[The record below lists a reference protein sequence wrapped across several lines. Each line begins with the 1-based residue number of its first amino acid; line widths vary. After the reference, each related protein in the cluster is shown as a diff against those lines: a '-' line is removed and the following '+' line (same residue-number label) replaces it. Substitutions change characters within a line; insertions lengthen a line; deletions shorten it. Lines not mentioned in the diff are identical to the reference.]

1 MNRFA
6 TPLAFLILTCWWDH
20 SQLHAQAVKVDVR
33 QSETGNWQLYRD
45 GEPYYVRGAGGHV
58 NLDKLVEIGGNSI
71 RTWSTDHAGEI
82 LDEAYARGLTVML
95 GLWVQHER
103 HGFDYSD
110 TTAVRSQLEGFRKVV
125 MAYKDH
131 PALLL
136 WGIGNEVDLFYTNT
150 SVWYAVNDIA
160 RMIHEADPN
169 HPTCTV
175 TAGLDP
181 EEVRLIRERAPHIDI
196 YGINTY
202 GDLGKVKAGIRQAG
216 WQGPYMITEW
226 GPNGHWE
233 VERTAWGA
241 PVEQSSSE
249 KASSYEA
256 RYRNFIASDTEKCVG
271 SYVFLWG
278 QKQETTATW
287 YGLFSD
293 RQESSEAIDILHTLW
308 RGSPPANRCPTIQSA
323 SINRLV
329 KGEFIRVTAEERMDI
344 VADVT
349 DPDGDPLA
357 YRWMIIPESTDIR
370 SGGDA
375 ESAPTP
381 VSSRVLRRN
390 GNSVSMRAPAQ
401 EGPYRLF
408 LLAYDGKNHY
418 AYTNIPF
425 YVIPRPEDAPP
436 ARAIS
441 FKRMNPE

>member
-1 MNRFA
+1 
-6 TPLAFLILTCWWDH
+6 
-20 SQLHAQAVKVDVR
+20 
-33 QSETGNWQLYRD
+33 
-45 GEPYYVRGAGGHV
+45 
-58 NLDKLVEIGGNSI
+58 
-71 RTWSTDHAGEI
+71 
-82 LDEAYARGLTVML
+82 
-95 GLWVQHER
+95 
-103 HGFDYSD
+103 
-110 TTAVRSQLEGFRKVV
+110 
-125 MAYKDH
+125 
-131 PALLL
+131 
-136 WGIGNEVDLFYTNT
+136 
-150 SVWYAVNDIA
+150 
-160 RMIHEADPN
+160 
-169 HPTCTV
+169 
-175 TAGLDP
+175 
-181 EEVRLIRERAPHIDI
+181 
-196 YGINTY
+196 
-202 GDLGKVKAGIRQAG
+202 KVKAGIRQAG

-381 VSSRVLRRN
+381 VSSRALRRN